1 MNLMKFNYHKLS
13 AVFAVLILG
22 LSSIPAK
29 HLPQELFFSWDK
41 VYHLIEYFIFILLVG
56 MSYITSDTRRLRM
69 KWIPYTLRIGLIF
82 PVLDEL
88 YQSLIPG
95 RLSSW
100 FDVLADLT
108 GVTIGMIALAYYYE
122 KHIRDKN

>member
-1 MNLMKFNYHKLS
+1 MNIMKFNYQML
-13 AVFAVLILG
+13 AAAFAVLILG
-22 LSSIPAK
+22 LSSIPGDS
-29 HLPQELFFSWDK
+29 LPRQILFSWDK
-41 VYHLIEYFIFILLVG
+41 IYHVIEYFIFILLVG
-56 MSYITSDTRRLRM
+56 MSYITSKTRRLRM

-82 PVLDEL
+82 PILDEL

-108 GVTIGMIALAYYYE
+108 GVTIGIFALAYYYE
-122 KHIRDKN
+122 KHITDKN

>member
-1 MNLMKFNYHKLS
+1 MNIMKFNYQKLS
-13 AVFAVLILG
+13 AAFALLILA
-22 LSSIPAK
+22 LSSIPADN
-29 HLPQELFFSWDK
+29 LPRQLFFSWDK

-82 PVLDEL
+82 PILDEL

-95 RLSSW
+95 RFSSW
-100 FDVLADLT
+100 FDVLADLS
-108 GVTIGMIALAYYYE
+108 GVTIGIFALAYYYE
-122 KHIRDKN
+122 KHITDKN